1 MMVQSPALQRQSRIL
16 TGGNGSIC
24 LNEDVIFFISP
35 DYGTVLDFDRGR
47 FFGLDT
53 IGSKML
59 ALTLEYGTNTAIT
72 HLTGEYNAPAKQIE
86 QDLEALLKQLHKKHL
101 ISSTSLAQSSGF
113 HAFLLTIVNW
123 TEWLQNLLFLIPL
136 RLITKINRLA
146 LGSKQPSRFQVSILL
161 TLAWFSL
168 RLLGWK
174 RSLII
179 FKQQPDHP
187 KKQVVAN
194 SMEIIVAVDHVVRA
208 IAARKLLF
216 PVTCKER
223 ALVGYYLL
231 QAVYDYSPT
240 LVVGINCYPF
250 RGHAWVECADRV
262 LTDDVDHC
270 EQFTPVARYN

>member
-1 MMVQSPALQRQSRIL
+1 MVHSQAIQRQSRIL

-24 LNEDVIFFISP
+24 LNEDVIFFINP
-35 DYGTVLDFDRGR
+35 DYGTVLDFARGR

-53 IGSKML
+53 IGTKML
-59 ALTLEYGTNTAIT
+59 ALTLEYGMHTALT
-72 HLTGEYNAPAKQIE
+72 HLTREYHAPAKQIE
-86 QDLEALLKQLHKKHL
+86 QDLEAILKKLLKRRL
-101 ISSTSLAQSSGF
+101 ITSASLAQRSGF
-113 HAFLLTIVNW
+113 RNFLLTIVNW
-123 TEWLQNLLFLIPL
+123 TGWFPTLFFLVTL
-136 RLITKINRLA
+136 RLIAMMDSMLA
-146 LGSKQPSRFQVSILL
+146 IGCRKPSRFQVSILL

-179 FKQQPDHP
+179 FRQKPDHK
-187 KKQVVAN
+187 KKQIVAD
-194 SMEIIVAVDHVVRA
+194 STEIITAVDHVIRA
-208 IAARKLLF
+208 IAAQKLLF

-231 QAVYDYSPT
+231 QAVYHYSPI

-270 EQFTPVARYN
+270 EQFTPVARYS